1 MTTTTTTK
9 ALQKLTD
16 FKRRRPTERP
26 NEPMATTR
34 DAVVARDG
42 AFIAFL
48 SELTDGEMDELYA
61 GAPWASLAALRA
73 LDSVGKQI
81 VLRMTYVAS
90 GDGGGAIDRDVVER
104 WFRDGDGGSGAMRA
118 AMERLGRLRVLRAGS
133 REERMKDVEGGD
145 DDVEAL
151 MRGENETTTTSLV
164 DPSVT
169 SYVLHPAFAANVRR
183 ALERGF
189 AGLEDFDAGE
199 ETKGD
204 AEAQSKAPDRAT
216 LNAYAKSKWED
227 LLLTLTGASDAF
239 SKPGSKVR
247 LDAQALFRAAGL
259 TTATAAGIKKGGQKR
274 LKNAGVT
281 AAGFRFLLTTA
292 QEQIWVLLTQYIA
305 DSQKNAATIGAISFL
320 LRLTFQQPGRAYAMT
335 GALSETEQDV
345 VRDLTH
351 LGLLY
356 TFEVKKKWYYVPT
369 LLSSGLSS
377 GFSAEGGGS
386 GDARRGAG
394 GAVTSASAAA
404 ADSGHIIVETN
415 YRVYAYT
422 SSLVEMEILRLFTR
436 ADYRLP
442 NLYVGMLTRESV
454 QNALRAGVDAE
465 QIVAYIR
472 AHAHKQ
478 VRRKKPSVPNT
489 VCDQI
494 RLWARDMERVDA
506 QDCVLYCDFPT
517 AGGFYEAVAR
527 EAAKRPGV
535 LLWKDDVGRKLT
547 VRASA
552 HESMKSVVAVL
563 KKKHQQ
569 DA

>member
-1 MTTTTTTK
+1 M
-9 ALQKLTD
+9 
-16 FKRRRPTERP
+16 
-26 NEPMATTR
+26 M
-34 DAVVARDG
+34 DG
-42 AFIAFL
+42 
-48 SELTDGEMDELYA
+48 
-61 GAPWASLAALRA
+61 
-73 LDSVGKQI
+73 
-81 VLRMTYVAS
+81 AS
-90 GDGGGAIDRDVVER
+90 GDGGDGAIDRDVVER
-104 WFRDGDGGSGAMRA
+104 WFRDGRGAMRA

-133 REERMKDVEGGD
+133 REERMKDVEGDDD

-151 MRGENETTTTSLV
+151 MRGEDETTSLM

-227 LLLTLTGASDAF
+227 LLLTLMGASDAF

-247 LDAQALFRAAGL
+247 LDAQAL
-259 TTATAAGIKKGGQKR
+259 
-274 LKNAGVT
+274 
-281 AAGFRFLLTTA
+281 
-292 QEQIWVLLTQYIA
+292 
-305 DSQKNAATIGAISFL
+305 
-320 LRLTFQQPGRAYAMT
+320 T

-386 GDARRGAG
+386 GDARRGGG
-394 GAVTSASAAA
+394 GAATSASAAA

>member
-1 MTTTTTTK
+1 MTTK
-9 ALQKLTD
+9 DDAR
-16 FKRRRPTERP
+16 KRTNERT
-26 NEPMATTR
+26 MSTTR
-34 DAVVARDG
+34 DALVARDG

-81 VLRMTYVAS
+81 VLRMTYGAS
-90 GDGGGAIDRDVVER
+90 GEGGASGIDRDVVER
-104 WFRDGDGGSGAMRA
+104 WFRDGDGGIGAMTA

-145 DDVEAL
+145 GDEDVEAL
-151 MRGENETTTTSLV
+151 MRGEEETTSSLM

-239 SKPGSKVR
+239 AKPGSKVR

-259 TTATAAGIKKGGQKR
+259 TTATASGIKKGGQKR

-305 DSQKNAATIGAISFL
+305 DSQKNAATIGVISFL

-377 GFSAEGGGS
+377 GFSAEGV
-386 GDARRGAG
+386 GDARRSAG
-394 GAVTSASAAA
+394 DAATSASAVA